1 MRESGDPKRKIPT
14 PQNTVEMQRSR
25 ELETVRVGSRAE
37 WRAWL
42 ERNHDSS
49 PSIQLAIVKKG
60 SKKRGVTYEE
70 AVQEAICFGWIDSR
84 ANVLDEDHFKVLMSP
99 RKPGSIWSKSNKERV
114 RKMIE
119 EGLMT
124 SAGLRKIKAAK
135 KDGSWG
141 ILDEVE
147 EMRVPED
154 LERALSRDPLAMEN
168 FEKFN
173 SSYRKQALYWVLSA
187 KRPETRAK
195 RVEELARM
203 AAENKKVGQY
213 AGEEKQWRKATR

>member
-1 MRESGDPKRKIPT
+1 MPGK
-14 PQNTVEMQRSR
+14 R
-25 ELETVRVGSRAE
+25 ELTVRVGSRAE

-70 AVQEAICFGWIDSR
+70 AVQEAICFGWIDSK

-99 RKPGSIWSKSNKERV
+99 RKPRSNWSKSNKERAG
-114 RKMIE
+114 KMIE
-119 EGLMT
+119 QGLMT
-124 SAGLRKIKAAK
+124 QVGRDKIEAAK

-154 LERALSRDPLAMEN
+154 LERALSRNPPAKEN
-168 FEKFN
+168 FEAFIP
-173 SSYRKQALYWVLSA
+173 SYRKQAIYWVLSG

-195 RVEELARM
+195 RVEEIARS
-203 AAENKKVGQY
+203 AAENEKVGQY
-213 AGEEKQWRKATR
+213 AGKEKKGA

>member
-1 MRESGDPKRKIPT
+1 MASAQSEGK
-14 PQNTVEMQRSR
+14 R
-25 ELETVRVGSRAE
+25 ELETIRVGSRAE

-60 SKKRGVTYEE
+60 SEKRGVTYEE

-119 EGLMT
+119 QGLMAP
-124 SAGLRKIKAAK
+124 AGLRKVKAAK
-135 KDGSWG
+135 KDGSWR
-141 ILDEVE
+141 ILDDVE
-147 EMRVPED
+147 DLKVPED
-154 LERALSRDPLAMEN
+154 LERALGGHPSAKEN
-168 FEKFN
+168 FEAFGD
-173 SSYRKQALYWVLSA
+173 SYRKQVLYWVLSA
-187 KRPETRAK
+187 KHPETRAK
-195 RVEELARM
+195 RVKEVVRSATRNE
-203 AAENKKVGQY
+203 KVGQY
-213 AGEEKQWRKATR
+213 IGEEKKDA